1 MTTAIDLSRLP
12 APSVIEP
19 LSYETILAEMRADL
33 IARCPDWTASDLE
46 SDPANKLL
54 EVAAYRELTV
64 RQRVN
69 DAARANLLAFSAG
82 SDLDH
87 LAAFYGVTRN
97 ATETDSAL
105 RLRTQ
110 NRIQGWANAGG
121 AAHYRYWALSAS
133 ADVRDA
139 AVSSPSPGLVRV
151 AVLSRV
157 GTGAPT
163 PELLDAVRATVLRDD
178 VRVLTDTVEVA
189 AATVKVVAVA
199 ARVWLYPET
208 PAEVLTET
216 VTGLP
221 AALEA
226 ARGLGWDLT
235 RSWLVAQ
242 LHTGGVHRVEL
253 SAPVADVSCGDAE
266 CVAFGTLSITLEG
279 RAR

>member
-1 MTTAIDLSRLP
+1 MTTAIDLSRLAPP
-12 APSVIEP
+12 AIIEP
-19 LSYETILAEMRADL
+19 LSFEAILAEMRADL
-33 IARCPDWTASDLE
+33 KVRYPDWTASELE

-69 DAARANLLAFSAG
+69 DAVRAGLLAFAG
-82 SDLDH
+82 GADLDH
-87 LAAFYGVTRN
+87 LAAFYGVQRN
-97 ATETDSAL
+97 AGESDAAL
-105 RLRTQ
+105 RLRVQ

-163 PELLDAVRATVLRDD
+163 PALLDAVRATVLRDD
-178 VRVLTDTVEVA
+178 VRVLTDTVEVV
-189 AATVKVVAVA
+189 AATVQPVDII

-208 PAEVLTET
+208 PTEVFSQA
-216 VTGLP
+216 VAALP
-221 AALEA
+221 ATMEA

-235 RSWLVAQ
+235 RSWLIAQ
-242 LHTGGVHRVEL
+242 LHLGGVHRVEL
-253 SAPVADVSCGDAE
+253 AAPVADVSCGDAA
-266 CVAFGTLSITLEG
+266 CVALGTVSITLEG